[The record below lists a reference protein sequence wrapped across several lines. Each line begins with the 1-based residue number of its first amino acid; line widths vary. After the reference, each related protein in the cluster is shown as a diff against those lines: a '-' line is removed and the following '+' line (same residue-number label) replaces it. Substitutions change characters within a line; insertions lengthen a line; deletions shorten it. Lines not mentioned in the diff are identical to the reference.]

1 MKLTVLTDNHT
12 HIDQYYLGEPALC
25 FLIETDGRQILLDT
39 GYSDVCLR
47 NSRDMG
53 IDLHQVDTIVLSHG
67 HNDHT
72 RGLRFLQ
79 EVGLLEGKTVLTH
92 PLCFQ
97 PKRVDGQNIGCP
109 FSARELAQ
117 SCNLHLSTEP
127 VELTPHLTYLGEI
140 PTTQVFEPRTPIG
153 ETWDGTAW
161 KPDLLLDDSALVYHT
176 ADGLYILTG
185 CSHSGI
191 CNIIAYAKTLF
202 PGQPVLGVIG
212 GFHLFHCDQR
222 LRDTIAYFQAQNL
235 QHLYPCHCV
244 SFRAKAEMHRV
255 IPIHE
260 VGVGLQLN
268 W

>member
-1 MKLTVLTDNHT
+1 M
-12 HIDQYYLGEPALC
+12 
-25 FLIETDGRQILLDT
+25 
-39 GYSDVCLR
+39 
-47 NSRDMG
+47 
-53 IDLHQVDTIVLSHG
+53 
-67 HNDHT
+67 
-72 RGLRFLQ
+72 
-79 EVGLLEGKTVLTH
+79 LTH

-97 PKRVDGQNIGCP
+97 PKRVDGQDIGCP
-109 FSARELAQ
+109 FSARELSQ
-117 SCNLHLSTEP
+117 SCNLHRSTEP

-161 KPDLLLDDSALVYHT
+161 RPDLLLDDSALVYHT
-176 ADGLYILTG
+176 SDGLYILTG

-191 CNIIAYAKTLF
+191 CNIIEYAKTLF
-202 PGQPVLGVIG
+202 PDRPVLGVIG
-212 GFHLFHCDQR
+212 GFHLFQCDQR
-222 LRDTIAYFQAQNL
+222 LQDTIAYFQAQNL

-244 SFRAKAEMHRV
+244 SFRAKAEMHRA